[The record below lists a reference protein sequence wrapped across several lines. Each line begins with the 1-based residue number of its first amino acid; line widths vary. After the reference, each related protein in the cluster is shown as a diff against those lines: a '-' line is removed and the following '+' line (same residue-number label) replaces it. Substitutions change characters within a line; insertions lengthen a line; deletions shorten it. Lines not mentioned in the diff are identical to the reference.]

1 MFLFRFATSSQPNE
15 AFDCVKWTFVKVAF
29 LRRAHHWVWLM
40 FCFCKRNTGV
50 EFLKVFSVRCQ
61 RGRGQGDRGL
71 EGGGGWVGYYPTGV
85 GWIMA
90 CPEWEQWPG
99 LFDTWNGHLSLT
111 YGTKNGLSSEKQLK
125 MISRA
130 FQTEQNPD
138 CSEMSCFPLNI
149 NFWKYIWKSSRSWRM
164 RLGRKGRHSFKRKP
178 R

>member
-71 EGGGGWVGYYPTGV
+71 AGGGGWMGYYPTGV

-90 CPEWEQWPG
+90 CPHCLSGVPRLKKRSIAKSKAIIFFPISENVDVEILQRGNFEKKLFLCFAMG
-99 LFDTWNGHLSLT
+99 LFSPSH
-111 YGTKNGLSSEKQLK
+111 
-125 MISRA
+125 A
-130 FQTEQNPD
+130 F
-138 CSEMSCFPLNI
+138 SGGF
-149 NFWKYIWKSSRSWRM
+149 
-164 RLGRKGRHSFKRKP
+164 
-178 R
+178 